1 MKKYLSFKEA
11 IEKLISNL
19 PPKWKVYRAK
29 GIFNQVDVRS
39 QTGEEQLLSV
49 SEHRG
54 VVPRN
59 EMKITMF
66 MAESYEGYKLCEVG
80 DLVINSLWAW
90 GRGIG
95 ISEYNGI
102 VSTAYGV
109 FRLKDKNLFSPKYL
123 NYLLRT
129 KDYVALYYMRSK
141 GIWISRLQLQDK
153 NFLDLPIIC
162 PPKDEQDEIVQYI
175 KAQEEKINLFIQK
188 KQRFIELLKEQR
200 QRIINYSVTKGI
212 NPNAEMKDTG
222 IEWLGE
228 IPKHWQLRRLKNVAE
243 VVLGKML
250 CNEDKGGYALKP
262 YLKSKNIGWD
272 KVIIEEVDEM
282 WFSPKE
288 MLTYRVKEND
298 LLVSEGGEV
307 GKTCIW
313 KNELDECY
321 IQNSVHKLTC
331 FEDCLPEFYLF
342 WMGMLGSVGY
352 FRSIV
357 NQVSIAHLTREK
369 VVTVICL
376 HPPLEEQ
383 KQIVAHIKTETAT
396 IDTAIAKA
404 EREIELIRE
413 YKEAMIAE
421 AVMGKRK

>member
-1 MKKYLSFKEA
+1 MMATVLLYKETGFNWMPVIPENWDIKRAKAIFQERSIKGFPDEPLLAASQKQGVVLKEMLEQRSMEAVQNFESFKLVEKDDFVISLRSFEGGIELAYYRGIISPVYSIFYFRENKHNRDFFKYLFKSRMFIQE
-11 IEKLISNL
+11 LN
-19 PPKWKVYRAK
+19 VYKK
-29 GIFNQVDVRS
+29 GIRDGQS
-39 QTGEEQLLSV
+39 ISY
-49 SEHRG
+49 SEFA
-54 VVPRN
+54 N
-59 EMKITMF
+59 I
-66 MAESYEGYKLCEVG
+66 
-80 DLVINSLWAW
+80 
-90 GRGIG
+90 
-95 ISEYNGI
+95 
-102 VSTAYGV
+102 
-109 FRLKDKNLFSPKYL
+109 YL
-123 NYLLRT
+123 P
-129 KDYVALYYMRSK
+129 V
-141 GIWISRLQLQDK
+141 
-153 NFLDLPIIC
+153 

-212 NPNAEMKDTG
+212 NQNAEMKDTG
-222 IEWLGE
+222 IDWLGE

-376 HPPLEEQ
+376 HPPIEEQ
-383 KQIVAHIKTETAT
+383 KQIVLHIKTETAT